1 MNILFFDVVR
11 LRAARVLLVG
21 LSGLGAEVAKNIILS
36 GIKSIT
42 LLDHAN
48 VTEEDR
54 CCQFLVSRDD
64 VGKNVIIFKYI
75 HLVPLTTSKKMH
87 KKLPVKS
94 GCSL

>member
-1 MNILFFDVVR
+1 M
-11 LRAARVLLVG
+11 LVG

-54 CCQFLVSRDD
+54 CCQFLINRDD
-64 VGKNVIIFKYI
+64 VGKNVRPFQEIDEILPVKMNI
-75 HLVPLTTSKKMH
+75 HLVFPVNLVYLKISLTSDSH
-87 KKLPVKS
+87 IY
-94 GCSL
+94 